1 MLKTVV
7 IAIIAALPLL
17 LSAGEVKA
25 KSAGV
30 NGVAC
35 PVGTCGGSGGFKAK
49 DVKYCKASN
58 CPKGMPK

>member
-1 MLKTVV
+1 MLKTVI

-17 LSAGEVKA
+17 FSAGEVRA
-25 KSAGV
+25 GVGRSSGV

-58 CPKGMPK
+58 CKKG